1 VWTLFGLSERKPLE
15 VPVRIR
21 AGAVALLVLV
31 LVQIYLGALVAGL
44 RAGLIYNTW
53 PLMDGV
59 LLPKPADLFFSTP
72 WWRNL
77 FENTLTVQFNHRM
90 TAYVLW
96 TVSLLHLLAVVRT
109 VRRGP
114 ALTGAVALAG
124 GITVQAALGILTLLY
139 QVPIGLALLHQG
151 VAMVVLTIA
160 VAHVVNLR
168 AAPMT
173 EHAYRTAPPSPAS

>member
-1 VWTLFGLSERKPLE
+1 
-15 VPVRIR
+15 
-21 AGAVALLVLV
+21 
-31 LVQIYLGALVAGL
+31 
-44 RAGLIYNTW
+44 
-53 PLMDGV
+53 
-59 LLPKPADLFFSTP
+59 
-72 WWRNL
+72 
-77 FENTLTVQFNHRM
+77 VQFNHRM

-96 TVSLLHLLAVVRT
+96 AMSLLHLLAVVRT
-109 VRRGP
+109 VGRGP
-114 ALTGAVALAG
+114 ALSGALALAG

-168 AAPMT
+168 TAPTT